1 MSGFYFLSERMI
13 VIKRVLSIFLVIL
26 TLFSSIPISAFALSW
41 DGDSAGGS
49 IDAVNGSNT
58 GYVIR
63 DTEDSN
69 CVVGY
74 RFSAVDADGN
84 MKVTKVIDVYRD
96 TSNGDHAYST
106 SAKFSKKYNKLGV
119 ISNRNST
126 LSTTYN
132 TTNCYKEAN
141 ISFVKDLP
149 NPSGVETWQSY
160 EANINQVL
168 SKFG

>member
-1 MSGFYFLSERMI
+1 MI
-13 VIKRVLSIFLVIL
+13 VIKRILSIFLVIL
-26 TLFSSIPISAFALSW
+26 TLFSSIPFSLSW

-96 TSNGDHAYST
+96 KYGAVYLLSLCFLSVAKRMKKLKKCVTFCCFRDYINKGIMIIAYFCNCT
-106 SAKFSKKYNKLGV
+106 YSKPV
-119 ISNRNST
+119 FCT
-126 LSTTYN
+126 L
-132 TTNCYKEAN
+132 
-141 ISFVKDLP
+141 
-149 NPSGVETWQSY
+149 
-160 EANINQVL
+160 L
-168 SKFG
+168 SSRCNFCGCHTAVP